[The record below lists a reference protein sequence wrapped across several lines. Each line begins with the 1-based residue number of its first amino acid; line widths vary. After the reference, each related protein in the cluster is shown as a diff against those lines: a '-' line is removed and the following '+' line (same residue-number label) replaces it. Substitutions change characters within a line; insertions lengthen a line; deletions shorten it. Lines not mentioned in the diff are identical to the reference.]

1 MARLAGRSAIV
12 TGGAKGIG
20 AHYSRALA
28 AEGAEVMIADIADG
42 TALAEEI
49 AGGHGRNAA
58 TSATCDV
65 SDEAQVKALVA
76 KTIERFGKIDI
87 LVNNAAVYS
96 VLEEQDFTK
105 IDVAVWDKVMAV
117 NIRGPFLM
125 AKHVVPHMREK
136 GYGKIINIGSG
147 SVFRGLPQMLHY
159 TTSKGA
165 IVAFTRSLS
174 RAVGGN
180 GICVNTLAPGFTLS
194 DSVVE
199 NNPTH
204 VNSSRDN
211 AIQRRA
217 LKRDAYPPDLLGSLV
232 FLASSDSDFVT
243 GQVIAVD
250 GGAVNT

>member
-1 MARLAGRSAIV
+1 MARLAGRTAIV

-20 AHYSRALA
+20 HHYSQALA
-28 AEGAEVMIADIADG
+28 AEGAQVMIADIADG
-42 TALAEEI
+42 GELAQEL
-49 AGGHGRNAA
+49 AARHGRNAT
-58 TSATCDV
+58 TSMICDV
-65 SDEAQVKALVA
+65 SDENQVKALVGA
-76 KTIERFGKIDI
+76 TMERFGKIDI
-87 LVNNAAVYS
+87 LVNNAALYAP
-96 VLEEQDFTK
+96 LQEQEFTE
-105 IDVAVWDKVMAV
+105 IDVAVWDRVMAI

-125 AKHVVPHMREK
+125 AKHVVPHMRAK

-147 SVFRGLPQMLHY
+147 SVFRGMPQMLHY

-174 RAVGGN
+174 RAVGQD

-194 DSVVE
+194 DSVVAQ
-199 NNPTH
+199 NPTH
-204 VNSSRDN
+204 VKSSQAN

-217 LKRDAYPPDLLGSLV
+217 IKRDGYPQDLLGALV
-232 FLASSDSDFVT
+232 FLASADSDFIT

>member
-1 MARLAGRSAIV
+1 VKLAGRSAIV
-12 TGGAKGIG
+12 TGGARGIG
-20 AHYSRALA
+20 RHYCSALA
-28 AEGAEVMIADIADG
+28 AEGADVMIADVADG
-42 TALAEEI
+42 AELAAEL
-49 AGGHGRNAA
+49 AAKHGRNA
-58 TSATCDV
+58 TTPMVFDV

-76 KTIERFGKIDI
+76 KAIERFGKIDI

-96 VLEEQDFTK
+96 TLEEQEFTA
-105 IDVAVWDKVMAV
+105 IDTAVWDRVMAV
-117 NIRGPFLM
+117 NVRGPFLM

-147 SVFRGLPQMLHY
+147 TVFRGLPQMMHY
-159 TTSKGA
+159 VTSKGA
-165 IVAFTRSLS
+165 VSAFTRSLS
-174 RAVGGN
+174 RAVGTD

-217 LKRDAYPPDLLGSLV
+217 IKRDAYPKDLLGALV
-232 FLASSDSDFVT
+232 FLASSDSDFIT
-243 GQVIAVD
+243 GQTIAVD

>member
-20 AHYSRALA
+20 RHYSQALA
-28 AEGAEVMIADIADG
+28 AEGAQVMIADIADG
-42 TALAEEI
+42 AELAAALA
-49 AGGHGRNAA
+49 AKHGRNA
-58 TSATCDV
+58 TDSMVFDV
-65 SDEAQVKALVA
+65 SDENQVKALVA
-76 KTIERFGKIDI
+76 KTMERFGKIDI
-87 LVNNAAVYS
+87 LVNNAALYS
-96 VLEEQDFTK
+96 QLEETDFTN
-105 IDVAVWDKVMAV
+105 IDVALWDKVMAINV
-117 NIRGPFLM
+117 RGPFVM
-125 AKHVVPHMREK
+125 AKHVVPHMRAK

-147 SVFRGLPQMLHY
+147 SVFRGMPQMLHY

-174 RAVGGN
+174 RAVGGD

-199 NNPTH
+199 NNPGH
-204 VNSSRDN
+204 VQTSRAA
-211 AIQRRA
+211 AIARRA
-217 LKRDAYPPDLLGSLV
+217 IKRDGHPQDILGALV
-232 FLASSDSDFVT
+232 FLASADSDFVT